1 MGHQRVINNRWF
13 SFADLAFVSVSVVI
27 WEIQPRLAWWALLIA
42 LIPWLLRLLS
52 GCFPFQRTG
61 FDLPMAVFLLT
72 AVVGV
77 WAAYDRD
84 GALGKFWLLIGGILL
99 YYALAGQ
106 PRENLWAIAGF
117 LSLVGVG
124 VAAFF
129 LFTNDWE
136 QYPAKIGLLNQAGLG
151 WMKVRPLFQVE
162 GVHPNRAGAVMAITA
177 PFLVALGI
185 KAWNEK
191 RILLGVWVLAGG
203 GLISTGFMLATSR
216 GAALALV
223 GGLGIWLLW
232 ALSNQM
238 ARFGPLKPRTMFGLG
253 LITVIVLGVAVAFA
267 YPGGPIGLANSM
279 PGPPSASSRLELTE
293 SALKLVGDFPITG
306 GGLNSFSGLY
316 SRYIREIPFFIS
328 LNSHN
333 MYLDVGVEQGILGAL
348 AFSFI
353 YLGSLFRIAAYA
365 WKTPKGTLLWAS
377 FASMLIVVLQGLT
390 DDLVFGPWGAPLV
403 FLVPGISY
411 AMARSSPCFG
421 TLRPSMGLKIRG
433 SIRGSRRRQL
443 MFGTG
448 VLACIALLMVVYV
461 YRQRL
466 VAVWYADLGAVL
478 MARTQLTGFPAGVW
492 DEDYDLA
499 ELEPAERLFE
509 GALRRDAWNRT
520 AHHRLGLMA
529 WGRGDYPEAVS
540 HLERAYQVDP
550 NHRGIRKVLG
560 YNYVWT
566 EQIDQ
571 ASALLAEIPE
581 AASEM
586 AVYAWWWGTH
596 GRDDLA
602 ERAAKMAE
610 RLQAFDNQP

>member
-1 MGHQRVINNRWF
+1 
-13 SFADLAFVSVSVVI
+13 
-27 WEIQPRLAWWALLIA
+27 
-42 LIPWLLRLLS
+42 
-52 GCFPFQRTG
+52 
-61 FDLPMAVFLLT
+61 MAVFLLT

-124 VAAFF
+124 VAVFF

-151 WMKVRPLFQVE
+151 WMKVRPFFQVK

-238 ARFGPLKPRTMFGLG
+238 ARFGPLWPRTMFGLG
-253 LITVIVLGVAVAFA
+253 LITVIALGVAVAFA

-306 GGLNSFSGLY
+306 GGLNSFPGLY

-333 MYLDVGVEQGILGAL
+333 MYLDVGVEQGILGGL
-348 AFSFI
+348 DFSII
-353 YLGSLFRIAAYA
+353 YRGSLF
-365 WKTPKGTLLWAS
+365 
-377 FASMLIVVLQGLT
+377 
-390 DDLVFGPWGAPLV
+390 
-403 FLVPGISY
+403 
-411 AMARSSPCFG
+411 
-421 TLRPSMGLKIRG
+421 
-433 SIRGSRRRQL
+433 
-443 MFGTG
+443 
-448 VLACIALLMVVYV
+448 
-461 YRQRL
+461 
-466 VAVWYADLGAVL
+466 
-478 MARTQLTGFPAGVW
+478 
-492 DEDYDLA
+492 
-499 ELEPAERLFE
+499 
-509 GALRRDAWNRT
+509 
-520 AHHRLGLMA
+520 
-529 WGRGDYPEAVS
+529 
-540 HLERAYQVDP
+540 
-550 NHRGIRKVLG
+550 
-560 YNYVWT
+560 
-566 EQIDQ
+566 
-571 ASALLAEIPE
+571 
-581 AASEM
+581 
-586 AVYAWWWGTH
+586 
-596 GRDDLA
+596 
-602 ERAAKMAE
+602 
-610 RLQAFDNQP
+610 